1 LDKATAGCLVD
12 CSGRQQLAALARLP
26 AWSNSMNK
34 LPTAIALLTAS
45 GMAHAANL
53 PAFDVTCP
61 TDLNARAEAGGTV
74 YVNDKPLI
82 LNKLSEHYFEAKGEG
97 VTLSISLN
105 AAGAPTVSYTDKQ
118 GANGICEKTE
128 EIEEVAQD
136 EAPAT
141 DE

>member
-1 LDKATAGCLVD
+1 
-12 CSGRQQLAALARLP
+12 
-26 AWSNSMNK
+26 MNK

-53 PAFDVTCP
+53 PAFDVTCA
-61 TDLNARAEAGGTV
+61 TDLKVRAEAGGAV
-74 YVNDKPLI
+74 YLNDKPLV
-82 LNKLSEHYFEAKGEG
+82 LHKLSEQFFEAKGEG

-105 AAGAPTVSYTDKQ
+105 AGGAPTVSYTGKQ

-128 EIEEVAQD
+128 EVEAVEQD
-136 EAPAT
+136 EAPLT